1 MSGIKLAKTAAT
13 VTVTSQMPGKIT
25 LKLVL
30 LQLAY
35 FCFCSANITVNGMY
49 VMISHNTA
57 INARLTSAYIFANI
71 NVIFMV
77 NENLYKMVLFL
88 TGGARPHTL
97 MSV

>member
-1 MSGIKLAKTAAT
+1 
-13 VTVTSQMPGKIT
+13 
-25 LKLVL
+25 
-30 LQLAY
+30 
-35 FCFCSANITVNGMY
+35 MY